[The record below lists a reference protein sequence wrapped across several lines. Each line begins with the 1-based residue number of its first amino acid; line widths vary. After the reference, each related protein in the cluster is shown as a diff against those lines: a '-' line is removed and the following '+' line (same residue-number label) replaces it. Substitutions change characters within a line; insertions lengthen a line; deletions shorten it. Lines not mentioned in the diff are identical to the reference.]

1 MARKTYRAPA
11 GQAPPKPLRPVRIVC
26 ISDTHE
32 LHRELSLPD
41 GDLLIHAGDFTFFN
55 HASKIHDF
63 NDWLGELPHRH
74 KVVIP
79 GNHDRIFRD
88 DHGFRE
94 MITNAVLLI
103 NEGVTVC
110 GLKIWGSPVTCDD
123 DAYGYTK
130 RDERARLYAS
140 IPADTDIVVTHGPP
154 YGILDRE
161 PGSIHRQG
169 CTELRLAVMRLQ
181 PRLHIFGHVH
191 SGYRGRP
198 EQDDDY
204 VAGGMLTPSRVT
216 THRDPRQ
223 PTSFARL
230 WN

>member
-1 MARKTYRAPA
+1 MTSKTNRTPAR
-11 GQAPPKPLRPVRIVC
+11 QAPPKAYRRVRVVC

-32 LHRELSLPD
+32 LHREVDVPA

>member
-181 PRLHIFGHVH
+181 PRLHVFGHVH
-191 SGYRGRP
+191 SGYGVMPTPQTLFVNAALLGWAGDLENRP
-198 EQDDDY
+198 IVMDI
-204 VAGGMLTPSRVT
+204 G
-216 THRDPRQ
+216 PR
-223 PTSFARL
+223 
-230 WN
+230 